1 MRLVL
6 ALLAPL
12 ATAATAA
19 TAPDQAAPPP
29 GAEERE
35 PTENC
40 RGRIERVRQ
49 KRGLPQLRRDSA
61 SPEEPLLIAALD
73 KRIDGCAV
81 LVMRHDAGDVRPL
94 SPFQEGPARLR
105 PAR

>member
-12 ATAATAA
+12 ATAATS
-19 TAPDQAAPPP
+19 PEQGAPPP

-49 KRGLPQLRRDSA
+49 ERGLPQLRRDSA
-61 SPEEPLLIAALD
+61 SPEEPLLIAAVD

-81 LVMRHDAGDVRPL
+81 LVMRHDAGDIRPL
-94 SPFQEGPARLR
+94 PPFQDGPARR
-105 PAR
+105 MPAR